1 MTEKLYVAEE
11 HIWVTAD
18 RSRAVDVSDPDAA
31 LLHTPTGHSMPFEEA
46 KRLGLI
52 KPAKKRSTAKEK
64 K

>member
-31 LLHTPTGHSMPFEEA
+31 LLHTPTGHSMPSAPTLSCTTSGPPSE
-46 KRLGLI
+46 
-52 KPAKKRSTAKEK
+52 ST
-64 K
+64 